1 MLLVF
6 LSCVWVV
13 GVLLGSK
20 FHLPPALALVGLV
33 PLLLLFFTRTRRRP
47 LVLAALGI
55 FIIVGAAA
63 YSFASLNAVDAAR
76 LRYYN
81 DTGTMVI
88 RGTVSADPDVRD
100 NGTRLTLSAARIF
113 VDGDWREVRGKA
125 LVFVPRYPAHEY
137 GDVLRLEGAPETP
150 APVDDFDYRGYLA
163 HQGIYTVMF
172 YPKIEVRET
181 GRGFPPLAALY
192 SLRGELAE
200 KLAEVLPEP
209 QASLAQGVVLGIR
222 ANVPPEL
229 REAFSR
235 SGAAHL
241 LAISGLHLG
250 IMAGVVLGLGLW
262 LFGRRRYL
270 YVWLALA
277 AVWLY
282 ALITGLHPPVV
293 RGAIMATM
301 FLLAE
306 RLGRQRSAIVALTF
320 AAAVMVGLSPYI
332 LGDASFQ
339 LSFLAMAGLVFIFPI
354 LRERGRRAVA
364 ATLGEEGALA
374 ATGNVIVDTLSATLG
389 AVIAVWPVVAY
400 YFGIVSLV
408 GPLTTFLALPALP
421 GIIIA
426 GALAAVLGLGV
437 LAVGQVV
444 GWLAWV
450 FLSYLLVVVGG
461 LAAPSVS
468 SVAVDSVSPAFVW
481 GYYVIFAAAIW
492 FYRRRS
498 RRRSPAAGASGSLS
512 FAPAQIG
519 KLVIVPLLAAA
530 VLVTFTASSMPDG
543 NLRVSFLDVGEGD
556 AVLVQQG
563 SRQVLIDGGPSPQAV
578 TRALGRRMPF
588 WDRTIDLV
596 VLTHPHQDHLAG
608 LVEVLRRYRVARVLA
623 PDFPHDSPLY
633 DEWQRT
639 VAEKGIESTP
649 ARAGQRITLGNGVA
663 IEVLNPSLPP
673 LEGSQSDV
681 DNNAVVLRVSH
692 GDVSFLL
699 TSDIMGEGEREM
711 VRRRAGLAATVLKV
725 AHHGSDTSTTPGFLA
740 VADPRVAVISVGADN
755 RFGHPDDGVVERLAG
770 KLGKESIYRTDEH
783 GTIDF
788 TTDGERLRVAAG
800 R

>member
-1 MLLVF
+1 MLVF
-6 LSCVWVV
+6 LSCAWVV
-13 GVLLGSK
+13 GIFLGSS
-20 FHLPPALALVGLV
+20 FQLPPALALIGVV
-33 PLLLLFFTRTRRRP
+33 PPLFLFFTRAHRRP
-47 LVLAALGI
+47 LILAGLGI
-55 FIIVGAAA
+55 FIVVGAAA
-63 YSFASLNAVDAAR
+63 YSFASLNTVDAAR

-81 DTGTMVI
+81 DTGTIVI

-100 NGTRLTLSAARIF
+100 NSTRLTLSAARIF
-113 VDGDWREVRGKA
+113 VDGDWRDVRGKA
-125 LVFVPRYPAHEY
+125 LVFVPRYPANEY
-137 GDVLRLEGAPETP
+137 GDVLSLEGEPETP
-150 APVDDFDYRGYLA
+150 APVDAFDYRGYLA

-172 YPKIEVRET
+172 YPKIEVLET
-181 GRGFPPLAALY
+181 GRGFPPLAGLY
-192 SLRGELAE
+192 TLRG
-200 KLAEVLPEP
+200 KLAETISRVLPEP
-209 QASLAQGVVLGIR
+209 QASLAQGIVLGIR
-222 ANVPPEL
+222 ANIPPEL

-306 RLGRQRSAIVALTF
+306 LLGRQRSAIVALTF

-354 LRERGRRAVA
+354 LRGWGRRAVA
-364 ATLGEEGALA
+364 ATLGEEGTLA
-374 ATGNVIVDTLSATLG
+374 ATANVIVDTLSATLG

-421 GIIIA
+421 GIIIP
-426 GALAAVLGLGV
+426 GALAAVLGLAV
-437 LAVGQVV
+437 PVVGQVV
-444 GWLAWV
+444 GWLAWL

-468 SVAVDSVSPAFVW
+468 SVTVDSVSPAFVW
-481 GYYVIFAAAIW
+481 GYYVVFAAAW
-492 FYRRRS
+492 LYGRRN

-512 FAPAQIG
+512 FSPAQIG
-519 KLVIVPLLAAA
+519 KLVIVPLLAAV
-530 VLVTFTASSMPDG
+530 VLVTFTAASMPDG

-563 SRQVLIDGGPSPQAV
+563 SRQVLIDGGPSPQAL
-578 TRALGRRMPF
+578 TLALGRRMPF

-608 LVEVLRRYRVARVLA
+608 LEEVLRRYRVARVLA
-623 PDFPHDSPLY
+623 PDLPYDSPLY
-633 DEWQRT
+633 DEWQRL
-639 VAEKGIESTP
+639 VADKRIKSTP
-649 ARAGQRITLGNGVA
+649 ARAGQRITLGDGVV
-663 IEVLNPSLPP
+663 IEVLNPSFLPI
-673 LEGSQSDV
+673 EGSGSDV
-681 DNNAVVLRVSH
+681 DNNAVVLRISR

-711 VRRRAGLAATVLKV
+711 VRRRAGLASTVIKV

-755 RFGHPDDGVVERLAG
+755 RFGHPDDGVVERLAE
-770 KLGKESIYRTDEH
+770 KLGKESIYRTDEQ

-788 TTDGERLRVAAG
+788 TTDGERLWVAAG
-800 R
+800 K